1 MTACALRIQL
11 PHTLNE
17 GTFMATPDWDSARA
31 QFPTLQKKI
40 YLNSCSLGLLS
51 RRSRDALNKYMDLW
65 EEKGAAA
72 WYVEWFAEMED
83 LREQFARLI
92 NASAD
97 EIAIM
102 PSISASLA
110 AISSSIDLQEVRFS
124 DCRPRI
130 SRESKVRCRNHSR
143 ALRRPGHG
151 QPGAVRA
158 SDFRAHAFG
167 RHQQSL
173 FHERVHPGHLDDMR
187 CGP

>member
-17 GTFMATPDWDSARA
+17 DTFMTTPDWDSARA

-102 PSISASLA
+102 PSISATLA
-110 AISSSIDLQEVRFS
+110 AISSSM
-124 DCRPRI
+124 
-130 SRESKVRCRNHSR
+130 
-143 ALRRPGHG
+143 A
-151 QPGAVRA
+151 AVAARSA
-158 SDFRAHAFG
+158 RSTA
-167 RHQQSL
+167 
-173 FHERVHPGHLDDMR
+173 
-187 CGP
+187 